1 MCAVGREMG
10 VSVPVR
16 RGPGLSR
23 RGRESLTARPGR
35 RSARRAGAGAPEVT
49 AVDAH
54 ACRPGGGFEAGWK
67 KAPLFL
73 SRFDVVG
80 FICVVTAL
88 F

>member
-1 MCAVGREMG
+1 MYCWQGDG
-10 VSVPVR
+10 VSVSVR
-16 RGPGLSR
+16 RGPGPSR
-23 RGRESLTARPGR
+23 RERERLDPAPHLHCPPPGR
-35 RSARRAGAGAPEVT
+35 RSARRAGAGAPEVM

-80 FICVVTAL
+80 LSV
-88 F
+88 